1 VRGEGE
7 GEKLAALLRRRFDQT
22 FAEPHPPPPA
32 ALVDLLAIRLGG
44 RRHVLRQDQV
54 SGLVARRPV
63 IALPS
68 SHPQLLGLAGV
79 RGVLVPVFALAGL
92 MGAEAPG
99 ERADWLV
106 LCGHDEP
113 VAFAF
118 QNLDGYVRVPLTAL
132 HVGRD
137 GGPGQAIA
145 MVEGEPRVLI
155 DVPELLAR
163 ARRSPAGAPA
173 NER

>member
-7 GEKLAALLRRRFDQT
+7 GEGTAALLRRHFDQA
-22 FAEPHPPPPA
+22 FAEPHRPPPA
-32 ALVDLLAIRLGG
+32 ASVDLLALRLSG
-44 RRHVLRQDQV
+44 RRYAIRQDQV

-68 SHPQLLGLAGV
+68 SHPHLLGLAGV
-79 RGVLVPVFALAGL
+79 RGVLVPVFSLAGL
-92 MGAEAPG
+92 MGATASG

-113 VAFAF
+113 VGLAF
-118 QNLDGYVRVPLTAL
+118 QDLDRYVRVPLTAL

-145 MVEGEPRVLI
+145 LVDGEPRVLI
-155 DVPELLAR
+155 DVPELLATVRRNR
-163 ARRSPAGAPA
+163 AGEPAK
-173 NER
+173 ER